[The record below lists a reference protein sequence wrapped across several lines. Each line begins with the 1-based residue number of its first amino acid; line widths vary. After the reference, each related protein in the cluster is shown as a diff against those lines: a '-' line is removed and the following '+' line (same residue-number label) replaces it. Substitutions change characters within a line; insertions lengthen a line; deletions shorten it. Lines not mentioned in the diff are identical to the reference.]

1 MRDLSGTQ
9 AGLSKHRYLAI
20 WVSLAVTIIWSS
32 TFVIVKIGL
41 ETLGPLTIAGLRYL
55 IGALVLL
62 PFMLLQKS
70 QRKPITRNLWLRLI
84 LIGISSYTIANGAL
98 FWGLQF
104 IPATTGSFLLS
115 MMPLFVLVGGAV
127 FLKELPT
134 RWQLFGVVLSLLGSG
149 LFFSSGLDVG
159 ETRGMWIVVIGLF
172 GFMSFILIGRGVARE
187 KILDTLTL
195 TTLPLFIGGAVTI
208 ILALFLEGIPQF
220 TRIGLLV
227 VLWLAVIN
235 TALGYLLYNHALR
248 ELTALEMNTIMN
260 LSPLMTALLSWLILG
275 DKLESIQLIG
285 MIVVIVGVIFVQ
297 RAKHPNHLKV

>member
-1 MRDLSGTQ
+1 MSDLSGTQ

-20 WVSLAVTIIWSS
+20 GLSLAVTIIWSS

-41 ETLGPLTIAGLRYL
+41 ETLGPLTIAGLRYF

-62 PFMLLQKS
+62 PFMLFQKS

-149 LFFSSGLDVG
+149 LFFSSGLDLG

-220 TRIGLLV
+220 TRIGLLA

-235 TALGYLLYNHALR
+235 TALGYFLYNHALR
-248 ELTALEMNTIMN
+248 DLTALEMNTIMN

-275 DKLESIQLIG
+275 DKLRIIQLTG

-297 RAKHPNHLKV
+297 RAKHLNHLKV